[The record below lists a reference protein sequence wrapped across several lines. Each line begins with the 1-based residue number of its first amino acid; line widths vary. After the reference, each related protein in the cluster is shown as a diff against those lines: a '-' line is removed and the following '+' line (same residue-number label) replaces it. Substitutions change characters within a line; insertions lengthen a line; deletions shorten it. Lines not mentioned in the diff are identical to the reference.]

1 MRTDQ
6 PVLPGTNPGGTSPR
20 AVWDGFHAPRLTQA
34 RRLAGLTKRDVA
46 DGVGVSAA
54 AVGQYE
60 AGTSRPRP
68 ELIPRLAEVLDVPM
82 QFFVAGRPMGKL
94 DSSMAH
100 FRALRSTSGAQRE
113 RALGFVEQVWELTHA
128 LEKRVQLPLVDLP
141 GFTGGEV
148 HPGVELPADP
158 AGAARALRRHWGLG
172 DGPVRHLARRMESHG
187 LVVVAPSEAD
197 AAAAKVDAFSSSGL
211 LRPIVV
217 LTPNRAD
224 DVYRYRFS
232 AAHELGHLVLHAG
245 STGDS
250 RLEREADAFAAEF
263 LTPQKSILPLLPRRV
278 DLAQLA
284 GLSRTWGVSVSSLVY
299 RYREL
304 GLVSDAT
311 ISRAYQ
317 RLRGLGNQPGFAP
330 EPVRGFPGEQP
341 VMLRKAFELAE
352 QDAGL
357 TIREL
362 AVELA
367 WRPARVRELLVMPDS
382 RPVLRLV

>member
-6 PVLPGTNPGGTSPR
+6 PVLPGTSLGGTSPR

-46 DGVGVSAA
+46 EGIGVSAA

-60 AGTSRPRP
+60 AGTNRPRP
-68 ELIPRLAEVLDVPM
+68 ELIPLLAEKLDVPI

-100 FRALRSTSGAQRE
+100 FRALRSTSGVQRE

-128 LEKRVQLPLVDLP
+128 LEKRVQLPLVNLP

-148 HPGVELPADP
+148 HPGIDLPDDP
-158 AGAARALRRHWGLG
+158 VSAARELRRHWGLG
-172 DGPVRHLARRMESHG
+172 DGPVRHLVRRMESHG
-187 LVVVAPSEAD
+187 LIVVAPSEPD

-211 LRPIVV
+211 LRPVVV

-232 AAHELGHLVLHAG
+232 AAHELGHLVLHAA

-250 RLEREADAFAAEF
+250 RLEREADSFAAEF

-278 DLAQLA
+278 DLGQLA
-284 GLSRTWGVSVSSLVY
+284 GLSRTWGVSVHSFIY

-317 RLRGLGNQPGFAP
+317 RLRGLSGQPGFAP
-330 EPVRGFPGEQP
+330 ESVRGFPGEQP

-352 QDAGL
+352 QDTQL

-362 AVELA
+362 AAELA
-367 WRPARVRELLVMPDS
+367 WKPARVRELLGMPDS
-382 RPVLRLV
+382 HPVLRLV

>member
-1 MRTDQ
+1 MKIEQ
-6 PVLPGTNPGGTSPR
+6 PLLPGTSLGGTSPR

-34 RRLAGLTKRDVA
+34 RRLAGLTKREVA
-46 DGVGVSAA
+46 DGIGVSAA

-68 ELIPRLAEVLDVPM
+68 ELIPRLAEVLDVPI
-82 QFFVAGRPMGKL
+82 QFFVAGRPMGKV
-94 DSSMAH
+94 DTSMAH

-128 LEKRVQLPLVDLP
+128 LEKRVQLPPVDLP

-148 HPGVELPADP
+148 YPGVDLPDDP
-158 AGAARALRRHWGLG
+158 VGAARALRRHWGLG

-187 LVVVAPSEAD
+187 LIVVAPVEAD
-197 AAAAKVDAFSSSGL
+197 EAASKVDAFSSSGL
-211 LRPIVV
+211 LRPVVV

-245 STGDS
+245 ATGDS

-263 LTPQKSILPLLPRRV
+263 LTPQKSILPLLSRRV

-284 GLSRTWGVSVSSLVY
+284 GLSQTWGVSVSSLIY

-317 RLRGLGNQPGFAP
+317 RLRGLSGQPGFAP
-330 EPVRGFPGEQP
+330 ESVRGYPGEQP

-352 QDAGL
+352 QDTGL
-357 TIREL
+357 TIRAL
-362 AVELA
+362 AAELA
-367 WRPARVRELLVMPDS
+367 WKPARVRELLGMPDS

>member
-1 MRTDQ
+1 M
-6 PVLPGTNPGGTSPR
+6 
-20 AVWDGFHAPRLTQA
+20 
-34 RRLAGLTKRDVA
+34 
-46 DGVGVSAA
+46 SAA

-60 AGTSRPRP
+60 AGTNRPRP

-94 DSSMAH
+94 DASMAH

-128 LEKRVQLPLVDLP
+128 LEKRVQLPLVNLP

-148 HPGVELPADP
+148 HPGVELPNEP
-158 AGAARALRRHWGLG
+158 VGAARELRRHWSLG

-187 LVVVAPSEAD
+187 LIVVAPSAAD

-245 STGDS
+245 ATGDS

-317 RLRGLGNQPGFAP
+317 RLRGLRGQPGFAP
-330 EPVRGFPGEQP
+330 EPVRGFPGEHP
-341 VMLRKAFELAE
+341 VMLCKAFELAE
-352 QDAGL
+352 QDTGL
-357 TIREL
+357 TVREL
-362 AVELA
+362 AAELA
-367 WRPARVRELLVMPDS
+367 WKPTRVRELLAMPDS

>member
-1 MRTDQ
+1 MNIEQ
-6 PVLPGTNPGGTSPR
+6 PLLPGTSLGGASPR

-34 RRLAGLTKRDVA
+34 RRLAGLTKREVA
-46 DGVGVSAA
+46 DGIGVSAA

-60 AGTSRPRP
+60 AGTNRPRP
-68 ELIPRLAEVLDVPM
+68 ELIPRLADVLDVPI
-82 QFFVAGRPMGKL
+82 QFFVAGRPMGKV

-128 LEKRVQLPLVDLP
+128 LEKRVQLPPVNLP

-148 HPGVELPADP
+148 CPGAELPDDP
-158 AGAARALRRHWGLG
+158 VGAARALRHHWGLG
-172 DGPVRHLARRMESHG
+172 DGPVRHLARRMEANG
-187 LVVVAPSEAD
+187 LIVVAPAEAEE
-197 AAAAKVDAFSSSGL
+197 AAAKVDAFSSSGL
-211 LRPIVV
+211 LRPVVV

-245 STGDS
+245 ATGDS

-263 LTPQKSILPLLPRRV
+263 LTPRESIHPLLPQRV
-278 DLAQLA
+278 DLARLA
-284 GLSRTWGVSVSSLVY
+284 GLSQTWGVSVNSLVY

-317 RLRGLGNQPGFAP
+317 RLRGLSAQPGFAP
-330 EPVRGFPGEQP
+330 QSVRGYPGEQP
-341 VMLRKAFELAE
+341 VMLSKAFELAE
-352 QDAGL
+352 QDTGL
-357 TIREL
+357 TIRVL
-362 AVELA
+362 AAELA
-367 WRPARVRELLVMPDS
+367 WKPARVRELLGMPDS